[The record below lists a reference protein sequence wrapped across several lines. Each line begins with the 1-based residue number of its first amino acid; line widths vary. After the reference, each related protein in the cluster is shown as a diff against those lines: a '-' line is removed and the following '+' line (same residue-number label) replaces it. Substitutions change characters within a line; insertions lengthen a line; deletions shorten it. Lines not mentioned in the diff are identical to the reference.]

1 MNLKVGDPVIVS
13 SYWLKPSSHYKN
25 GYIKE
30 IFELSGATVY
40 RVYFYDESG
49 KWLSGCNIFP
59 HLAETIKLDIK
70 ELRDKK
76 LKDLGI

>member
-30 IFELSGATVY
+30 IFELDGATAY
-40 RVYFYDESG
+40 RVDFYNEEG
-49 KWLSGCNIFP
+49 RWVGGCNIFT
-59 HLAETIKLDIK
+59 HLSETIKLDI
-70 ELRDKK
+70 ERERDLK

>member
-13 SYWLKPSSHYKN
+13 SYWLKPSHYKN

-76 LKDLGI
+76 LKELL

>member
-13 SYWLKPSSHYKN
+13 SYWLKPSNYKN
-25 GYIKE
+25 GYINE
-30 IFELSGATVY
+30 IFKVDGKTVY
-40 RVYFYDESG
+40 RVDFYDESG

>member
-13 SYWLKPSSHYKN
+13 SYWLKPSHYKN

-30 IFELSGATVY
+30 IFELSGTTAY
-40 RVYFYDESG
+40 RVDFYDESG

-59 HLAETIKLDIK
+59 HLSETIKLDIK

>member
-30 IFELSGATVY
+30 IFELSGATTY
-40 RVYFYDESG
+40 RVDFYNEEG
-49 KWLSGCNIFP
+49 KWISGCNI
-59 HLAETIKLDIK
+59 K
-70 ELRDKK
+70 R
-76 LKDLGI
+76 